1 MKAYEHLPEGY
12 AKIYSIDLQ
21 KNVKTAI
28 LVNLLA
34 GVIAALM
41 VIPVHFAVPI
51 QTLFFPVGGVG
62 ELQIKTVVMIG
73 AMILYMIL
81 HELVHGVAMKICG
94 TKKVKYGVTGI
105 YAFAGSEDLYDKKS
119 YIFVALAPV
128 VFWGVVLLII
138 NLFVPLGWF
147 WVVYLIQ
154 IANISGAAGDFFVTV
169 KFLKM
174 PRDILVQDYGVGMTV
189 YSKEEIRALK

>member
-1 MKAYEHLPEGY
+1 MKAYERLPEGY

-51 QTLFFPVGGVG
+51 QTLFFPVSGVG

-94 TKKVKYGVTGI
+94 TKKVKYGFTGM

>member
-1 MKAYEHLPEGY
+1 MKAYERLPEGY

-51 QTLFFPVGGVG
+51 QTLFFPVDGVG

-94 TKKVKYGVTGI
+94 TKKVKYGFTGM

-128 VFWGVVLLII
+128 VFWGVVLLIV